1 MDLTAFYDII
11 EKSITELG
19 VNPVDCRGENP
30 GQWNLKKGDTTV
42 WVDLWYIEKEDR
54 SYFQTMAPIFAVP
67 SDPETKNKVL
77 EELLTINDSL
87 FGVAFSIFNDFI
99 YLKVVREASGMDNNE
114 AIAMILRIG
123 NYAELHRKEL
133 SEKYGMTLS

>member
-1 MDLTAFYDII
+1 MDLTAFYDIV
-11 EKSITELG
+11 EKSISELG
-19 VNPVDCRGENP
+19 VNPVDCRGENA

-54 SYFQTMAPIFAVP
+54 PYFQTMAPIFAVP
-67 SDPETKNKVL
+67 SDSETKNRVL

-87 FGVAFSIFNDFI
+87 FGVAFSIFNDFV
-99 YLKVVREASGMDNNE
+99 YLKVVREASGMDTNE
-114 AIAMILRIG
+114 ATAMILRIG

-133 SEKYGMTLS
+133 SEKYGLALS

>member
-54 SYFQTMAPIFAVP
+54 PYFQTMAPIFAVP